1 MNYNPHTP
9 FSEEDYHLLK
19 THQSS
24 GSKPYELVTNKK
36 TTVAQ
41 LQLVA
46 NVDNLND
53 ITVFLNI
60 PALGSSAQST
70 ELVLQFTGDNGL
82 DKQVYQIACSKT
94 ARTSHMVTFKNTD
107 GFYELSYST
116 PANGK
121 IGLDQK
127 SWTAKTLNAAYNT
140 NIGSFTQIPVTK
152 ITLSVDNL
160 VDDENLPV
168 GTQIG
173 VLAR

>member
-9 FSEEDYHLLK
+9 FSEQDYHLLK

-24 GSKPYELVTNKK
+24 GNKPYETVTIQK
-36 TTVAQ
+36 TTIAR
-41 LQLVA
+41 LQLAVD
-46 NVDNLND
+46 VDNLND
-53 ITVFLNI
+53 IVVILNI

-70 ELVLQFTGDNGL
+70 ELVLQFTGNDEL

-94 ARTSHMVTFKNTD
+94 ARTSHIITFKNTD
-107 GFYELSYST
+107 GFYELSYCT
-116 PANGK
+116 PANGE
-121 IGLDQK
+121 IGLNQK
-127 SWTAKTLNAAYNT
+127 SWTAKTWNPKYNT

-160 VDDENLPV
+160 GADENLPV
-168 GTQIG
+168 GTQMG